1 MKNLFRFSAVSVLAV
16 LILFS
21 SINPVIAK
29 KRAPKLKPIK
39 AGPVP
44 TKKEKDTMGAPCP
57 KGGIVLFG
65 KDGKLDNMVLKKKK
79 RRRGKEQGEEKTW
92 DVKDGVMTITPNSG
106 DMLTKMDVTDFHMHL
121 EFNVNKGGEKQD
133 NGNSGVYIQK
143 RYEVQI
149 LNSFGK
155 DPMGEKDCGG
165 IYKYKP
171 ADINACK
178 KAGEWQ
184 VYDIFF
190 QAAKWDSSGDKTA
203 NARITVIQNGWKIH
217 NDVEI
222 PNKTG
227 AGDKES
233 PKPGPIKLQDH
244 KNPVKFRNIW
254 IVLKK

>member
-1 MKNLFRFSAVSVLAV
+1 MKNPFKLLVILIMILSVS
-16 LILFS
+16 
-21 SINPVIAK
+21 PVIAEK
-29 KRAPKLKPIK
+29 KKKAKAPEVKPIK
-39 AGPVP
+39 AGQSP
-44 TKKEKDTMGAPCP
+44 TTKEKDTMGAPCP

-65 KDGKLDNMVLKKKK
+65 KDGKLDNMILIKKSKKK
-79 RRRGKEQGEEKTW
+79 GEEKGKEEKW
-92 DVKDGVMTITPNSG
+92 EVKDGVLTIKPKSG
-106 DMLTKMDVTDFHMHL
+106 DMFTKMDVNDFHMHL
-121 EFNVNKGGEKQD
+121 EFNVNEGGKGQGM
-133 NGNSGVYIQK
+133 GNSGVYIQK
-143 RYEVQI
+143 RYELQI

-155 DPMGEKDCGG
+155 ESMEANDCGG

-171 ADINACK
+171 ADINACR

-190 QAAKWDSSGDKTA
+190 QAAKWDSSGKKTA

-222 PNKTG
+222 PDKTG
-227 AGDKES
+227 SGDKES
-233 PKPGPIKLQDH
+233 PDAAPIKLQDH